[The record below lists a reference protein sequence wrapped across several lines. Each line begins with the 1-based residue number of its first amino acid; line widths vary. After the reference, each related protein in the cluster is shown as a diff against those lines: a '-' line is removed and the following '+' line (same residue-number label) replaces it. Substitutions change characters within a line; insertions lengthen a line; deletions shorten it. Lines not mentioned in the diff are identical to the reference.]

1 MRLTMLKSKIHR
13 ARVTATNLN
22 YEGSLSL
29 DKELMKIADI
39 LPYEQIEVVNLNS
52 GARFTTYAI
61 EGGKGEV
68 CLNGAAARLAKK
80 GDTVIIMTYAQFD
93 ETELGSFI
101 PTIVHVNKDNSI
113 LAAGPARETGSLY
126 AL

>member
-52 GARFTTYAI
+52 GVRFTPMSI

-80 GDTVIIMTYAQFD
+80 VIR
-93 ETELGSFI
+93 L
-101 PTIVHVNKDNSI
+101 
-113 LAAGPARETGSLY
+113 SL
-126 AL
+126 